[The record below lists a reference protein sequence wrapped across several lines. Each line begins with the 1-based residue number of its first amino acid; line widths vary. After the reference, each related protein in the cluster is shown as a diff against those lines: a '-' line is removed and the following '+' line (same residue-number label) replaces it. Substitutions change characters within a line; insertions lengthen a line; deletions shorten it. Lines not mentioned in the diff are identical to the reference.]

1 MNNKILQHPN
11 KLTTTRYI
19 MVPYNAIIT
28 DKTVQFIIASP
39 LEFIK
44 QPIIKPYSSSRTRYE
59 LNPVLDCTV
68 IRLHSYNHPWS
79 YDTSYPIMFYKV
91 CIKKTHRALLSRTSK
106 LFIGSKFDISL
117 ELWCPPQKS
126 LSQFINDDII
136 LTQLPYQYG
145 EMSISQSCIPARRY
159 KTGIVIPFYSQSE
172 YVAQFLDSLIN
183 SNLSDC
189 LIIMVDESL
198 TKDVNN
204 DHRMV
209 HKQVEEFE
217 LDERNKYTP
226 VIKVFKY
233 IYGGIHDSILRG
245 LDILYTYCDALSILD
260 SNTIHNVDWV
270 PRLHLAINA
279 ASDPL
284 IKPQNSNIL
293 ISGFNVE
300 SERHSVVSRTPQYI
314 VKTSVGGCHMMFS
327 STMYIEVIRPCL
339 VSHKWD
345 SNIVSNINYI
355 NQQEFEPKYKIIT
368 TNPSVIQHIG
378 ISKSIQI

>member
-126 LSQFINDDII
+126 LSQFINDDMLYPFLIA
-136 LTQLPYQYG
+136 TQ
-145 EMSISQSCIPARRY
+145 
-159 KTGIVIPFYSQSE
+159 F
-172 YVAQFLDSLIN
+172 
-183 SNLSDC
+183 
-189 LIIMVDESL
+189 IM
-198 TKDVNN
+198 
-204 DHRMV
+204 
-209 HKQVEEFE
+209 
-217 LDERNKYTP
+217 
-226 VIKVFKY
+226 
-233 IYGGIHDSILRG
+233 
-245 LDILYTYCDALSILD
+245 
-260 SNTIHNVDWV
+260 
-270 PRLHLAINA
+270 
-279 ASDPL
+279 
-284 IKPQNSNIL
+284 
-293 ISGFNVE
+293 
-300 SERHSVVSRTPQYI
+300 
-314 VKTSVGGCHMMFS
+314 
-327 STMYIEVIRPCL
+327 
-339 VSHKWD
+339 
-345 SNIVSNINYI
+345 
-355 NQQEFEPKYKIIT
+355 
-368 TNPSVIQHIG
+368 
-378 ISKSIQI
+378 